1 MEKVTYTRPY
11 QHIKQNNILATEQYG
26 FRNNS
31 STEKASFKLI
41 NEALLAL
48 NNKLTVGGIFC
59 CLEKAF
65 DSVNHETLLSKCEFY
80 GFRGTTNALLRSYL
94 SDRYQRVIVN
104 NIFSNIT
111 TFSEWGKIKHG
122 VPQSSI
128 LVPLF
133 SLTLY
138 KWSSEYN
145 SWPIKTSSFADY
157 TSIIT
162 ANPSPSKFKED
173 VNNIID
179 NINDWFRGN
188 SLSIIFIKP
197 TSYNLGLKIVRKVI

>member
-1 MEKVTYTRPY
+1 MYVNYIYILY
-11 QHIKQNNILATEQYG
+11 QHIKQNDILATEQYG

-48 NNKLTVGGIFC
+48 SNKLTVGEIFC
-59 CLEKAF
+59 RLEKAF
-65 DSVNHETLLSKCEFY
+65 DSVNHDILLSKWEFY
-80 GFRGTTNALLRSYL
+80 GFRGKTDALLRSYL

-122 VPQSSI
+122 VPQGSI

-133 SLTLY
+133 FLLY
-138 KWSSEYN
+138 INDLMNITTAPSK
-145 SWPIKTSSFADY
+145 PALFADY
-157 TSIIT
+157 TSIII

-173 VNNIID
+173 INNITD
-179 NINDWFRGN
+179 NINDWFKGN
-188 SLSIIFIKP
+188 SLSIILIKP
-197 TSYNLGLKIVRKVI
+197 PSYNLGLKIVRKLI